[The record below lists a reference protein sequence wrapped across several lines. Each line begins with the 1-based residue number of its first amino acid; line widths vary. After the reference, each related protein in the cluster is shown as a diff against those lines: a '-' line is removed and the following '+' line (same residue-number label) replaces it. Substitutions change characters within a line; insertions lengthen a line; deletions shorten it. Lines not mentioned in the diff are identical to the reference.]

1 MRAPLSRPPVWGR
14 YSNAEWLRER
24 EKVPFRGKISN
35 VPRRSGREKVL
46 EGGRNSRYRQ
56 SIVFSGENVKT
67 RVEEPVV
74 TSDGGPLDRE
84 GSRRTAYGGSCKC
97 AAPCYRCVPDL
108 LSFVLQFAII
118 CAPDFQLVLLWS
130 YLCRHEELL
139 LYWWCCSIPRH
150 LAARY
155 LVCNS
160 IWCFLMSMPRL
171 AAALCYYLG
180 RFLVL
185 MATAS
190 YVLLWIMS
198 CHMLLLCSATPLRP
212 IESAAAGLE

>member
-84 GSRRTAYGGSCKC
+84 GSRRTAYGGSTKSN
-97 AAPCYRCVPDL
+97 L
-108 LSFVLQFAII
+108 TIFVDNLPEQMHNAWLRRI
-118 CAPDFQLVLLWS
+118 FQK
-130 YLCRHEELL
+130 HEELL
-139 LYWWCCSIPRH
+139 LYWWCCSIPKH

-198 CHMLLLCSATPLRP
+198 CHMLLLCSTTPLRP
-212 IESAAAGLE
+212 IESVVAGLE